1 MLASSTLRGRCW
13 QTYLKVAQIYTMSSW
28 CVSLTQCSHHTLI
41 FITTQNS
48 LYQDF
53 IWLPEIDEFALSLVP
68 QCFQSSLE
76 FVHLTTAC
84 AGSVH
89 DEGRPLTGTSSEMKL
104 AKYFLENC
112 EALKKLTV
120 SLSFCNAIK
129 EIISIPG
136 SSTGVE
142 VVILDY

>member
-1 MLASSTLRGRCW
+1 MSSL
-13 QTYLKVAQIYTMSSW
+13 VAQIIHYYCEMKQLPEFSNLCFLDACFQYTSW
-28 CVSLTQCSHHTLI
+28 EMLPDLLESCPNLHYVVL
-41 FITTQNS
+41 
-48 LYQDF
+48 DF

-129 EIISIPG
+129 
-136 SSTGVE
+136 
-142 VVILDY
+142 